1 MEAVLTKGADRAI
14 AGAIVIRLLCKDLLF
29 GLWGIIFLLHIG
41 GKITIFVGQREI
53 FFAKKL

>member
-14 AGAIVIRLLCKDLLF
+14 ADAVVICLFCKDLLF

-41 GKITIFVGQREI
+41 GKITIFVGDRKI
-53 FFAKKL
+53 FSAKKL